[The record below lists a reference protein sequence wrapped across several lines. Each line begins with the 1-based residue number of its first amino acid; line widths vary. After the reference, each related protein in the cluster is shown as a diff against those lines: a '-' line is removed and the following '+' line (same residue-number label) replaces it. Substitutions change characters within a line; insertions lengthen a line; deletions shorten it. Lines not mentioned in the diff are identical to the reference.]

1 MPPLR
6 KALVRTALREDAEKV
21 VFGDRDG
28 RAPRPKLTRRRPQGL
43 CLDRGYDDDDVC
55 ALAEEFGFT

>member
-1 MPPLR
+1 MR

-21 VFGDRDG
+21 VFGDREG

-43 CLDRGYDDDDVC
+43 CLDRGYDYDDVC